1 MRSQKISKPCKGG
14 TGPRAAGRR
23 DEARDSFE
31 KALAQARGAGLF
43 RDMLKGQPNH
53 YEDRLEGKIAA
64 ALLLLD
70 PPLSASDGERGQG

>member
-1 MRSQKISKPCKGG
+1 MSALAGFQSPIGHA
-14 TGPRAAGRR
+14 AAGRR
-23 DEARDSFE
+23 DEARDSIE

-64 ALLLLD
+64 ALFLLD
-70 PPLSASDGERGQG
+70 PIS